1 MGEPRV
7 EGVFAAWLYKAT
19 DWDIDQIWA
28 VLLPYL
34 QKYGKAK
41 RSDINSIIGNHLSDK
56 QIRRYIE
63 VLKDRGLLKT
73 EGTRGQLVYLI
84 GDSFK
89 ESNIILQKALN
100 IGLEELKK
108 NGEI

>member
-1 MGEPRV
+1 MEIVNR
-7 EGVFAAWLYKAT
+7 
-19 DWDIDQIWA
+19 
-28 VLLPYL
+28 
-34 QKYGKAK
+34 
-41 RSDINSIIGNHLSDK
+41 
-56 QIRRYIE
+56 
-63 VLKDRGLLKT
+63 KDF
-73 EGTRGQLVYLI
+73 